1 MKSKSHTR
9 WWREAVGQT
18 ASPPGAP
25 VRGFIPGT
33 INGQGGSS
41 MAGFKGGARQDE
53 QAYVEGG
60 PAAVQKRLAE
70 PDRTI

>member
-1 MKSKSHTR
+1 
-9 WWREAVGQT
+9 
-18 ASPPGAP
+18 
-25 VRGFIPGT
+25 
-33 INGQGGSS
+33 

>member
-1 MKSKSHTR
+1 MKSERQMT

-18 ASPPGAP
+18 APPPGAP

-41 MAGFKGGARQDE
+41 MPGFKGGARQGE

>member
-1 MKSKSHTR
+1 MVAGGGGPDGAT
-9 WWREAVGQT
+9 
-18 ASPPGAP
+18 PGAP

-41 MAGFKGGARQDE
+41 MAGFKVGARQDE